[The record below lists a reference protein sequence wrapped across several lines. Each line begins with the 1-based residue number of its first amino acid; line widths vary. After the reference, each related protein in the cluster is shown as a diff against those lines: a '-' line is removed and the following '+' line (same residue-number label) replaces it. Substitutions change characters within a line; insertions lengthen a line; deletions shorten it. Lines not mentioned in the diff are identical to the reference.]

1 MSLCLTK
8 GCPCCDNAFFNHKF
22 QESCCTLS
30 CICLVMHLAKLS
42 LGKGSPLSDSAGKW
56 PANLWWCLQEVWSC
70 SLITSASPAEAN
82 ESVHADSATDARSV
96 VDHFSSSKKNGSER
110 SFQIDS
116 FPVEPFVFCLA
127 QWMDPLWIYLYVMGE
142 KCQ

>member
-1 MSLCLTK
+1 MFTGGLELLF
-8 GCPCCDNAFFNHKF
+8 DNQCFR
-22 QESCCTLS
+22 
-30 CICLVMHLAKLS
+30 
-42 LGKGSPLSDSAGKW
+42 G
-56 PANLWWCLQEVWSC
+56 
-70 SLITSASPAEAN
+70 PAEAN

-127 QWMDPLWIYLYVMGE
+127 QWTDPL
-142 KCQ
+142 